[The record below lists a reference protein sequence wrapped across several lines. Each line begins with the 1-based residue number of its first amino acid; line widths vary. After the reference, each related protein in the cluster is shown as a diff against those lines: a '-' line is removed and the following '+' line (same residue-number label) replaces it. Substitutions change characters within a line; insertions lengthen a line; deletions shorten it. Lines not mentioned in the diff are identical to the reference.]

1 MALLAQAEI
10 AVVPSLWDDPC
21 PRAAIEALAHG
32 CALVTSRRGG
42 LPEIVGD
49 AALFV
54 DPADTAGFAA
64 ALGRLGQ
71 DAPFRRE
78 LQARARARA
87 AEVLDIRVA
96 AARLDAA
103 RARLLG
109 EA

>member
-1 MALLAQAEI
+1 MALLASADI
-10 AVVPSLWDDPC
+10 AVVPSMWDDPC
-21 PRAAIEALAHG
+21 PRAAIEALAQG

-42 LPEIVGD
+42 LPEIAGD
-49 AALFV
+49 AAIYV
-54 DPADTAGFAA
+54 DPGDVAGFAA
-64 ALGRLGQ
+64 ALRRLGE
-71 DAPFRRE
+71 DEALRRG

-96 AARLDAA
+96 TARLDAQ